1 MENKK
6 FKFSQLLTKRQFM
19 VVGAT
24 FVIAL
29 SLLIYLFFTPFG
41 SSSEKVRYV
50 IPTGTSFSKVV
61 SDLKVLGV
69 VGNET
74 LAKIAGMIYGL
85 DKRLKPGLFFLPKSV
100 SYTELME
107 ILSSDDHEKPV
118 TFELYNGITING
130 IANRAKQIKLKAAD
144 SLAILLRDTVYAKAL
159 GVEKGNFEG
168 YLLPVNLQVFMS
180 SYATEII
187 QQLFQEQRKVLS
199 GKVMEDINK
208 GEYTIHEILTLASII
223 SRESKYSDEMPRVSG
238 VYHNRLKK
246 GMKLQADPTVQY
258 ALPALKNRITNADLK
273 IDSPY
278 NTYKYAG
285 LPPGP
290 IGNPGKDAI
299 LAAVYPESHK
309 YLFFVA
315 GKEGRHLFSE
325 NYTQH
330 QIYAREY
337 HKWLDSLK
345 ITQ

>member
-1 MENKK
+1 
-6 FKFSQLLTKRQFM
+6 M

-24 FVIAL
+24 FFVVFF
-29 SLLIYLFFTPFG
+29 LLIYLFFTPF
-41 SSSEKVRYV
+41 SSSSDKVRYV
-50 IPTGTSFSKVV
+50 IPAGTTFSKVI
-61 SDLKVLGV
+61 SDLEVMGV

-74 LAKIAGMIYGL
+74 VAKIAGIIYGL

-107 ILSSDDHEKPV
+107 ILASDDHEKPLE
-118 TFELYNGITING
+118 FELYNGITING
-130 IANRAKQIKLKAAD
+130 IANRAKQFKLKAAD
-144 SLAILLRDTVYAKAL
+144 SLAILLRDTAYARRL

-168 YLLPVNLQVFMS
+168 YLLPANIRIFQS

-187 QQLFQEQRKVLS
+187 ELLFKAQQKVLS
-199 GKVMEDINK
+199 GKVLEDISK
-208 GEYTIHEILTLASII
+208 GEYTLHEILTLASII

-290 IGNPGKDAI
+290 IGNPGKEAI

-315 GKEGRHLFSE
+315 GKDGRHLFSE
-325 NYTQH
+325 NYSQH

-337 HKWLDSLK
+337 HRWLDSLK

>member
-1 MENKK
+1 MIS
-6 FKFSQLLTKRQFM
+6 FFIL
-19 VVGAT
+19 V
-24 FVIAL
+24 
-29 SLLIYLFFTPFG
+29 YLFFTPFS

-50 IPTGTSFSKVV
+50 ISEGTSFSKVV
-61 SDLKVLGV
+61 TDLKNLGV
-69 VGNET
+69 VGNEI
-74 LAKIAGMIYGL
+74 LAKIAGVIYGL

-107 ILSSDDHEKPV
+107 ILASDDHEKPMV
-118 TFELYNGITING
+118 FELYDGITING
-130 IANRAKQIKLKAAD
+130 IANRAKQFQLQAAD
-144 SLAILLRDTVYAKAL
+144 SLAILLRDTGYAKQM

-168 YLLPVNLQVFMS
+168 YLLPVNLQVFKS
-180 SYATEII
+180 SYAAEII
-187 QQLFQEQRKVLS
+187 QQLFQEQQRVLS
-199 GKVMEDINK
+199 GKVIEDINK
-208 GEYTIHEILTLASII
+208 SEYTRHEILTLASII

-278 NTYKYAG
+278 NTYKYEG

-309 YLFFVA
+309 YLYFVA
-315 GKEGRHLFSE
+315 GKGGRHLFSE

>member
-1 MENKK
+1 M
-6 FKFSQLLTKRQFM
+6 
-19 VVGAT
+19 
-24 FVIAL
+24 IAFFI
-29 SLLIYLFFTPFG
+29 LIYLFFTPFT
-41 SSSEKVRYV
+41 SSSEKIRYV

-61 SDLKVLGV
+61 ADLNEIGV
-69 VGNET
+69 VENVT

-100 SYTELME
+100 NYTELME
-107 ILSSDDHEKPV
+107 ILASDDHEKPIV
-118 TFELYNGITING
+118 FELYNGITING
-130 IANRAKQIKLKAAD
+130 IANRAKQFKLNAAD
-144 SLAILLRDTVYAKAL
+144 SLAILLRDTAYAKRL

-168 YLLPVNLQVFMS
+168 YLLPINIQVFKS
-180 SYATEII
+180 SYASEII
-187 QQLFQEQRKVLS
+187 EQLYREQRKVLS
-199 GKVMEDINK
+199 GKVLDDIHK
-208 GEYTIHEILTLASII
+208 GDYTLHEILTLASII

-278 NTYKYAG
+278 NTYKYSG

-299 LAAVYPESHK
+299 LAAVYPESHN

-325 NYTQH
+325 NYNQH